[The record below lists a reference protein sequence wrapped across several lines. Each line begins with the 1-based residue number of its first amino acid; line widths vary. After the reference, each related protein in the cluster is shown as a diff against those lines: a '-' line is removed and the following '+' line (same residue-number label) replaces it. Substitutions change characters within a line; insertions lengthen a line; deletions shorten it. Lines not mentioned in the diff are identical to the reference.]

1 MVITGVYF
9 SKTISVKI
17 TPVAE
22 TVKLVQT
29 WNSSHLVYQFQVS
42 VSCDTDFVNSPLI
55 IDFFWVKKKKKP
67 EFIVRKNKWLTRTKG
82 GVVLIYRFI
91 LTYSITVKATFKNK
105 QLKLFFFFFFP
116 SGWIQ
121 FLKIR
126 NTAYVM
132 CQKNCQIHYRSS
144 KQESPISSLLHGQNR

>member
-55 IDFFWVKKKKKP
+55 IDFF
-67 EFIVRKNKWLTRTKG
+67 
-82 GVVLIYRFI
+82 
-91 LTYSITVKATFKNK
+91 
-105 QLKLFFFFFFP
+105 
-116 SGWIQ
+116 
-121 FLKIR
+121 
-126 NTAYVM
+126 
-132 CQKNCQIHYRSS
+132 
-144 KQESPISSLLHGQNR
+144 